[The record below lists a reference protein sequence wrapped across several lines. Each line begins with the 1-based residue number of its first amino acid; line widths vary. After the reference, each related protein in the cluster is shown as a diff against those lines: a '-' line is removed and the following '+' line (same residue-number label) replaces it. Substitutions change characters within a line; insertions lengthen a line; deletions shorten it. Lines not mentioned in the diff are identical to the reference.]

1 MDLSLVAAGN
11 NNCIDGAVGIASF
24 CRCGGYD
31 SEILRVVM
39 IEKTTFYESL
49 RDPGVPLE
57 ESDVVAFEQELGSPL
72 PADYREFLLRRNG
85 GRFDPPVSFPLPT
98 EDYSDHMVLFNVYGL
113 LRPPDENFD
122 DLRQKLEVHSGR
134 IPRGTLPIGDDGDNL
149 LLLDLEG
156 DRRGKLYLW
165 IRDDE
170 MFKQPED
177 NRIPAAS
184 SFTEMALSTRPY
196 DS

>member
-1 MDLSLVAAGN
+1 
-11 NNCIDGAVGIASF
+11 
-24 CRCGGYD
+24 
-31 SEILRVVM
+31 M
-39 IEKTTFYESL
+39 IEQTVLFRSL
-49 RDPGVPLE
+49 RGPGALLQ
-57 ESDVVAFEQELGSPL
+57 ESDVAAFERELGSSL

-98 EDYSDHMVLFNVYGL
+98 QEYSDELVLFNVYGL
-113 LRPPDENFD
+113 LEPPDAND
-122 DLRQKLEVHSGR
+122 NDLRQVLEVHSGR
-134 IPRGTLPIGDDGDNL
+134 IPRGTLPIADDGDNL

-170 MFKQPED
+170 MAKGPEE

-184 SFTEMALSTRPY
+184 SFAEMASLTRLYESSLRATRRPPRPAAPPSPS
-196 DS
+196 DVRGARNHS